1 MTKIN
6 ASGILTGVI
15 LAAGKGTRMTPFS
28 LNWPKPV
35 LPILSTPLIVHQ
47 VQLMKSI
54 GILEIFVVI
63 GYLGYEVVRL
73 LGDGSSLGVRIRY
86 VEQTDALGIAH
97 AVGRLEEHVSSPFLI
112 CLGDIFFV
120 SSGLNQM
127 SESFLQFADTKA
139 VLASKVEKDQR
150 MIQRNFVILTESD
163 GRQVRKVIEK
173 PRYFAGS
180 NLKGCGIYL
189 FGLEVFDA
197 IRRTPR
203 TAMRNEYEITE
214 SIQIMINDGHRVV
227 HTEIIEQDLNLTEAE
242 DLLAVNL
249 FELEKLGVDNFFAD
263 TSVSPNG
270 LKKCI
275 VGNNVQIGTPVSL
288 DHCVIFDNVD
298 IPSGAE
304 LSHAIVTPQ
313 KIIQC
318 TWVRGEK

>member
-1 MTKIN
+1 
-6 ASGILTGVI
+6 
-15 LAAGKGTRMTPFS
+15 MTPFS
-28 LNWPKPV
+28 LHWPKPV
-35 LPILSTPLIVHQ
+35 LPVLSKPLIVHQ
-47 VQLMKSI
+47 IHLMKSL

-63 GYLGYEVVRL
+63 GYLGYEVVRV

-97 AVGRLEEHVSSPFLI
+97 AVGRLEEHISSPFLL

-120 SSGLNQM
+120 SPGLRQM
-127 SESFLQFADTKA
+127 SESFQYADTKA
-139 VLASKVEKDQR
+139 VLASKVEKDHQ
-150 MIQRNFVILTESD
+150 MIQRNFVILTEPD

-173 PRYFAGS
+173 PRYFVGS

-189 FGLEVFDA
+189 FGLEIFDA

-227 HTEIIEQDLNLTEAE
+227 HAEIIEQDLNLTEAE
-242 DLLAVNL
+242 DLLAVNML
-249 FELEKLGVDNFFAD
+249 ELEKLGVDNYFAGAP
-263 TSVSPNG
+263 VSTNR
-270 LKKCI
+270 LNKCI
-275 VGNNVQIGTPVSL
+275 VGHNVQIGAPVSL
-288 DHCVIFDNVD
+288 DHCVIFDDVN

-304 LSHAIVTPQ
+304 LSHAIITPQ

-318 TWVRGEK
+318 AWIRNER